1 MVCPNRYSTAAEL
14 HSHFLDRVGY
24 HGTHGI
30 LSAGSD
36 TTLNAIS
43 EPISMGDQEGLKSGI
58 LILWSTFNLTVQSV
72 QVYLFIFLGAVVV
85 AVTEMM
91 LRKAK

>member
-1 MVCPNRYSTAAEL
+1 
-14 HSHFLDRVGY
+14 
-24 HGTHGI
+24 
-30 LSAGSD
+30 
-36 TTLNAIS
+36 
-43 EPISMGDQEGLKSGI
+43 MGDQEGLKSGI

-72 QVYLFIFLGAVVV
+72 QVYLFIFLGAVV

>member
-1 MVCPNRYSTAAEL
+1 
-14 HSHFLDRVGY
+14 
-24 HGTHGI
+24 
-30 LSAGSD
+30 
-36 TTLNAIS
+36 
-43 EPISMGDQEGLKSGI
+43 MGDQEGLKSGI